1 MLKVVSDSIDK
12 LKFSKGGPPSRKVSL
27 SGSHKL
33 VNTPTSSPVVAT
45 ATSSLPAV
53 AASPQMMKK
62 DILDTELDLMTKQG
76 TGEDTTALRHR
87 LVELTQQVC

>member
-12 LKFSKGGPPSRKVSL
+12 LKFSKGAPPARKVSL
-27 SGSHKL
+27 AGSLKL
-33 VNTPTSSPVVAT
+33 VNTPAPSPVVAT
-45 ATSSLPAV
+45 SASSVPAV
-53 AASPQMMKK
+53 AASQQMMKK

-76 TGEDTTALRHR
+76 CGEDTSALRHR